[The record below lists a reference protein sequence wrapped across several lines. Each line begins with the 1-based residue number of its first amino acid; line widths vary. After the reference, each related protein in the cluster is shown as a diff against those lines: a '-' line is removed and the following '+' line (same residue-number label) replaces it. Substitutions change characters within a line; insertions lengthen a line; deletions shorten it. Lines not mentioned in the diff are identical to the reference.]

1 MAQLIQDITGYLVKE
16 AGIGDKNKLPV
27 LSDKAIAQNNEQ
39 IKLITILVC
48 SLVVSIVL
56 IAYVLIAYVFRER
69 IKGLMKFS
77 GDWINFD
84 YQDLCRQRFGQ
95 NKSSKTDVEQ
105 GKQSTDTKPISQ
117 QQQQGRDGQNSPA
130 SRSSTSSW
138 IEEPVSS
145 NMDITTGH
153 IILVSKSN

>member
-27 LSDKAIAQNNEQ
+27 LSDKAIAQNNEH

-69 IKGLMKFS
+69 IKGLMKLS

-117 QQQQGRDGQNSPA
+117 QQQQGKDGQNSPA